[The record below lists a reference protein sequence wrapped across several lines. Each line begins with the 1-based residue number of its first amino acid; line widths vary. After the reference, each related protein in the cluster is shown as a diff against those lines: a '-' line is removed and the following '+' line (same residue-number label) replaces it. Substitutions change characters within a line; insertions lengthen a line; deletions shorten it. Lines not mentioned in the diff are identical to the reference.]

1 MATNKIKKNKNQ
13 RTDRKK
19 GGDINTYENSIT
31 ELTKELDVTNEK
43 QLKCLYSNESSL
55 GNKVEKLELLGQDT
69 KQDTEERNMV
79 KQKS

>member
-1 MATNKIKKNKNQ
+1 M
-13 RTDRKK
+13 
-19 GGDINTYENSIT
+19 
-31 ELTKELDVTNEK
+31 TKELDVTNEK

>member
-1 MATNKIKKNKNQ
+1 M
-13 RTDRKK
+13 
-19 GGDINTYENSIT
+19 
-31 ELTKELDVTNEK
+31 TNEK